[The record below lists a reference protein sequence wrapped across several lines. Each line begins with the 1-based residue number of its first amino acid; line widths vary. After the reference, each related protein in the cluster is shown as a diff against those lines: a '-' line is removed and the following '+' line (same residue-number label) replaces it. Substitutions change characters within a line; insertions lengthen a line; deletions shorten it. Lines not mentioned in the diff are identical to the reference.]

1 MQKERTYLAIDL
13 KSFFASAECVARGLD
28 PLNTNLVVADVTR
41 TEKTICLAVS
51 PSLKAYGIPGR
62 ARLFEVVSRMK
73 EVNADRLR
81 KRKGKKFEGGS
92 YLASEL
98 ASDPSLKAEY
108 IAAPPRMSL
117 YLGLSTKI
125 YNIYKKFVS
134 ADDIVVYSVDEVFI
148 DATDYL
154 KLYRLTAH
162 DFAMKLI
169 LAVLEETGITATAG
183 IGTNLYLSKIALDI
197 GAKHVAPDRNGVRIS
212 FLDETLYRQKLWEHE
227 PITDFW
233 RVGKGYAE
241 RLAAQGLKTM
251 GDVARCSLG
260 QKGSYYSEDLLYKIF
275 GVNAE
280 LMIDHAWGYEPC
292 TISDI
297 KAYKPINTSISSG
310 QVLQEPYPC
319 DLARLIVKEM
329 TDSLALDL
337 VCKKLVSDQL
347 VLVIGY
353 DAENVKNGNSFAG
366 EIKTDRYGRKIPK
379 EARGTENIGFFTS
392 SGKVFVEAAKR
403 LFDRIADPSLTVRRI
418 NVCATHLY
426 REGSEPQSH
435 GGQISLFEDV
445 RENEDRKEELEKEK
459 TRQEAVLAIREK
471 YGKNALL
478 KGMNFEKGATGR
490 ARNKQIGGH
499 KE

>member
-1 MQKERTYLAIDL
+1 MPYT
-13 KSFFASAECVARGLD
+13 AE
-28 PLNTNLVVADVTR
+28 
-41 TEKTICLAVS
+41 
-51 PSLKAYGIPGR
+51 KA
-62 ARLFEVVSRMK
+62 K
-73 EVNADRLR
+73 
-81 KRKGKKFEGGS
+81 
-92 YLASEL
+92 
-98 ASDPSLKAEY
+98 
-108 IAAPPRMSL
+108 
-117 YLGLSTKI
+117 
-125 YNIYKKFVS
+125 
-134 ADDIVVYSVDEVFI
+134 
-148 DATDYL
+148 
-154 KLYRLTAH
+154 
-162 DFAMKLI
+162 
-169 LAVLEETGITATAG
+169 
-183 IGTNLYLSKIALDI
+183 
-197 GAKHVAPDRNGVRIS
+197 
-212 FLDETLYRQKLWEHE
+212 
-227 PITDFW
+227 
-233 RVGKGYAE
+233 
-241 RLAAQGLKTM
+241 
-251 GDVARCSLG
+251 
-260 QKGSYYSEDLLYKIF
+260 
-275 GVNAE
+275 
-280 LMIDHAWGYEPC
+280 
-292 TISDI
+292 
-297 KAYKPINTSISSG
+297 
-310 QVLQEPYPC
+310 
-319 DLARLIVKEM
+319 LIVKEM

-403 LFDRIADPSLTVRRI
+403 LFDRIADPSLPVRRI

-459 TRQEAVLAIREK
+459 KRQEAVLAIREK